1 MPRLAVIYGRSHI
14 MSRDLAYRNVI
25 VTAKY
30 IYGKRSLPRR
40 TAPYH
45 RVKSMGDCGVAD
57 ALKYIGE
64 IENM

>member
-1 MPRLAVIYGRSHI
+1 MHDIKEIKP
-14 MSRDLAYRNVI
+14 
-25 VTAKY
+25 KY